1 MLISRPYYLN
11 QLVALKDQHLIKVI
25 TGIRRC
31 GKSTL
36 MSAYQELLLG
46 MGISSEQ
53 IVSVNFEERRHS
65 EYARWQD
72 AYDAIASHISK
83 PLTYYIFLD
92 EVQQVPQFEHL
103 VDAFF
108 VLKNVDLYVTGS
120 NAYLLSSELATL
132 LSGRYVPIH
141 LHPFSFAEYVSAFP
155 EERNTDRL
163 FRRYI
168 NSSCFPEA
176 VTLQKSAPEMVNTYL
191 QSLYDTVVVKDIIR
205 HYHLRKG
212 NQLQNIVAFIY
223 DSIGSVVSS
232 NNISNALKNTGVETS
247 RNTVQ
252 KMLDYLSKSYLA
264 YPVRLFDIRGKQLL
278 RNNYKYYVVDL
289 GLRNILQTNRYDADL
304 GHKLENVIY
313 FELLRRGG
321 EVYAGKAEKAEVDFV
336 VKKPDGQMAYYQVAF
351 TVGDEKTLQRELAPL
366 LRIRD
371 AYPKYLLTLDYDIS
385 DIQGVRKLNAIDW
398 LLENQYITN

>member
-1 MLISRPYYLN
+1 MLISRPYYLD

-103 VDAFF
+103 VDALF

-141 LHPFSFAEYVSAFP
+141 LHPFSFAEYVSAKIVLTSLAGTSP
-155 EERNTDRL
+155 PNAPQNHNPNL
-163 FRRYI
+163 L
-168 NSSCFPEA
+168 NSHRKPNQHPNRPQNR
-176 VTLQKSAPEMVNTYL
+176 TLP
-191 QSLYDTVVVKDIIR
+191 QSPHRCLSFET
-205 HYHLRKG
+205 
-212 NQLQNIVAFIY
+212 NIF
-223 DSIGSVVSS
+223 
-232 NNISNALKNTGVETS
+232 LK
-247 RNTVQ
+247 
-252 KMLDYLSKSYLA
+252 
-264 YPVRLFDIRGKQLL
+264 
-278 RNNYKYYVVDL
+278 
-289 GLRNILQTNRYDADL
+289 
-304 GHKLENVIY
+304 
-313 FELLRRGG
+313 
-321 EVYAGKAEKAEVDFV
+321 KAA
-336 VKKPDGQMAYYQVAF
+336 
-351 TVGDEKTLQRELAPL
+351 
-366 LRIRD
+366 
-371 AYPKYLLTLDYDIS
+371 
-385 DIQGVRKLNAIDW
+385 
-398 LLENQYITN
+398 

>member
-1 MLISRPYYLN
+1 MLISRPYYLD

-103 VDAFF
+103 VDALF

-141 LHPFSFAEYVSAFP
+141 LHPFSFAEYVSAKIVLTSLAGTSPPNAPPNHNPNPNLLNSPRKPNQRPNQYPNQHPNRPQNRTLPQSPHRCLSFEIKYIP
-155 EERNTDRL
+155 PKKRL
-163 FRRYI
+163 
-168 NSSCFPEA
+168 P
-176 VTLQKSAPEMVNTYL
+176 
-191 QSLYDTVVVKDIIR
+191 
-205 HYHLRKG
+205 
-212 NQLQNIVAFIY
+212 
-223 DSIGSVVSS
+223 DSI
-232 NNISNALKNTGVETS
+232 
-247 RNTVQ
+247 
-252 KMLDYLSKSYLA
+252 
-264 YPVRLFDIRGKQLL
+264 VRQPF
-278 RNNYKYYVVDL
+278 
-289 GLRNILQTNRYDADL
+289 
-304 GHKLENVIY
+304 
-313 FELLRRGG
+313 
-321 EVYAGKAEKAEVDFV
+321 
-336 VKKPDGQMAYYQVAF
+336 
-351 TVGDEKTLQRELAPL
+351 
-366 LRIRD
+366 
-371 AYPKYLLTLDYDIS
+371 
-385 DIQGVRKLNAIDW
+385 
-398 LLENQYITN
+398 